1 MRTSL
6 MPRNIA
12 RFTARQDGATLM
24 EYALIAA
31 LVSVIVAIAVMAVMG
46 SRT

>member
-1 MRTSL
+1 MRISL
-6 MPRNIA
+6 KARNIA
-12 RFTARQDGATLM
+12 RFTAKQDGATLM

-46 SRT
+46 SKT